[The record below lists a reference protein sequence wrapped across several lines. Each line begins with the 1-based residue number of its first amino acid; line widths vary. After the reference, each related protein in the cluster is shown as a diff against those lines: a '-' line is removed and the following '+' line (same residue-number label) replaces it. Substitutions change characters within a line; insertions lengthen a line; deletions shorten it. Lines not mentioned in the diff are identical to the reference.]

1 MNVLGISAFYHDS
14 AACLVTD
21 GRIVA
26 AAQEERFTKIRHDN
40 AFPWMAIQSCLEIG
54 GVTAQ
59 QIDRVVFYEKPL
71 IKLERI
77 LQNAVDLAP
86 SGLIAFATGMP
97 SWFADKLRLQRI
109 LKREIGYRG
118 QLEFESH
125 HQSHAASAFFPSPFE
140 EAAIITVDGVGE
152 WATNA
157 IATGRGNS
165 IEIIHEINYPDSL
178 GLLYSA
184 LTEFLGFKVNSDE
197 YKVMG
202 LAPYGEPRFAT
213 LMLDRLV
220 DVADDGSYRLNME
233 YLAFRSGRRTAG
245 KRMAELFGCPPRAP
259 ESAIGPV
266 HMDIARSIQE
276 ITDLV
281 MTRQAAFARRVT
293 GMNRL
298 CLAGGVAL
306 NCVANGHIL
315 RSGIFDDVWIQP
327 AAGDAGGALGAA
339 LSCWYRNAGA
349 TRRPEHRD
357 SMAGA
362 LLGPEFTDDEIL
374 TALTDAGLPT
384 VRHGDAVFAETA
396 RHISEGQVVARFS
409 GRMEFGPRALGS
421 RSILADP
428 RNRDMQRI
436 VNEKIK
442 FREGFRPFAPAVLEE
457 RCGEW
462 FDLARPSPYMLLV
475 APVAESRMIQPTGP
489 EPSGLDRLKVEKSLI
504 PAVTHVDGSARV
516 QTVTSAAAPDLAA
529 ILRGFDRLTGCPVL
543 LNTSFNL
550 RGQPIVR
557 TPAEAVETFLAC
569 DIDALSAGPFI
580 ATKPAGW
587 TRKALS
593 KPRPF
598 RRPRR
603 VAELRRFGF
612 EISATAV
619 VAGFAGW
626 FLPAEPAV
634 WTSTALWAVAAL
646 LSTLAL
652 AAPHLFKRI
661 ESAMHVAGAKLNGK
675 VGAVLFGIVHVLV
688 VTPTGI
694 ITRLTGRRRRQPPG
708 WASPDPSESRGG
720 PQNMY

>member
-26 AAQEERFTKIRHDN
+26 AAQEERFTRIRHDN
-40 AFPWMAIQSCLEIG
+40 AFPWMAIQSCFEIG
-54 GVTAQ
+54 GVTAE

-77 LQNAVDLAP
+77 LQNAVDVAPAGLA
-86 SGLIAFATGMP
+86 AFATGMP
-97 SWFADKLRLQRI
+97 SWFADKLRLGKI

-118 QLEFESH
+118 PVEFESH

-202 LAPYGEPRFAT
+202 LAPYGEPSFAP

-233 YLAFRSGRRTAG
+233 YLAFRRGRRTAG
-245 KRMAELFGCPPRAP
+245 SRMTELFACPPRAP

-306 NCVANGHIL
+306 NCVANGRIL
-315 RSGIFDDVWIQP
+315 RSGIFDDIWIQP

-339 LSCWYRNAGA
+339 LSCWYRNSGA
-349 TRRPEHRD
+349 PRRPGPGD

-374 TALTDAGLPT
+374 AALTDAGLPT

-396 RHISEGQVVARFS
+396 RRISEGQVVARFS

-462 FDLARPSPYMLLV
+462 FDLAQPSPYMLLV
-475 APVAESRMIQPTGP
+475 APVAESRLIQPTGP
-489 EPSGLDRLKVEKSLI
+489 EPSGLDRLKVERSLI
-504 PAVTHVDGSARV
+504 PAVTHVDGSARI
-516 QTVTSAAAPDLAA
+516 QTVTSAAAPDLTAV
-529 ILRGFDRLTGCPVL
+529 LRGFDRLTGCPVL

-557 TPAEAVETFLAC
+557 TPTEAVETFLAC

-580 ATKPAGW
+580 ATKPTGW
-587 TRKALS
+587 TRMALS
-593 KPRPF
+593 KPRAF

-612 EISATAV
+612 ELSATAAA
-619 VAGFAGW
+619 AGFAGW
-626 FLPAEPAV
+626 FLPAEPLV

-652 AAPHLFKRI
+652 AAPHLFKRM
-661 ESAMHVAGAKLNGK
+661 ESAMHGAGAKLNSK

-694 ITRLTGRRRRQPPG
+694 FTRLTGRRRRQPPA
-708 WASPDPSESRGG
+708 WAVPDPFESRGG